1 MVNNSWLSRLIW
13 KKGLL
18 LCKKSLFLLN
28 YMTESRTLL
37 VLFFRVLPSSLFYTP
52 HPHAVHSISTVCIF
66 HGRVEEERPG
76 LEKQRRRKA
85 VGGPSFTEAR
95 DVSSRRDS
103 SYHKWLPVAGQG
115 FVIKWRIIN
124 SQVFGEIAY
133 PQLQCDHNQGEE
145 AHLYSPAV
153 AQQTPPRAEKRRET
167 EKEKWVI

>member
-1 MVNNSWLSRLIW
+1 
-13 KKGLL
+13 
-18 LCKKSLFLLN
+18 
-28 YMTESRTLL
+28 MTESRTLL
-37 VLFFRVLPSSLFYTP
+37 VLFFRVLSSSLFYTTPHPP

-66 HGRVEEERPG
+66 HRRVEEERPW

-153 AQQTPPRAEKRRET
+153 AQQTPPRAGSRSGRGKKREP